1 MKRVAFTL
9 IGGGKGT
16 GGYNYLLNL
25 LRVLGENE
33 STQVTP
39 VLLLG
44 DDLAAEQVAPFRE
57 LAGVEVVQSPAMN
70 AARKTRALA
79 AALLLGADAAH
90 RRLLQQQRIDVVFE
104 SAQFFGW
111 RLGLPVV
118 AWIPDFQHRHLRHMF
133 TPRGYWKR
141 EVGFLAEI
149 AAGRTLMLSSNDARA
164 DCERFYPAT
173 IGRTR
178 AVRFAVPAREALSRA
193 DARAVADSYDL
204 PEHYFFMPNQ
214 FSKHKNHGLVLD
226 ALAILKAR
234 GVGCVIVSS
243 GKQADERHPGY
254 FPAFRARLEASG
266 LQAQLRLLGMIPY
279 ADLAALMQASVA
291 LLNPSLFEGW
301 STPVEEARA
310 LGVPLV
316 LSDLAVHREQ
326 AGADAVY
333 FERHSAAALADAL
346 QGFQPVPECDR
357 AHLTTTA
364 HAAAAGRVRR
374 FAADFADLVVAC
386 AGGPQQAKVV
396 A

>member
-25 LRVLGENE
+25 LRALGEHE
-33 STQVTP
+33 TARVTP
-39 VLLLG
+39 VLLLA
-44 DDLAAEQVAPFRE
+44 DDLAAEQMAPFRA
-57 LAGVEVVQSPAMN
+57 LAGVEVVPSPVMN

-79 AALLLGADAAH
+79 TALLLGADAAH
-90 RRLLQQQRIDVVFE
+90 RRLLQEQRIDVVFE

-111 RLGLPVV
+111 RLGLPVI

-141 EVGFLAEI
+141 ELGFLAEI
-149 AAGRTLMLSSNDARA
+149 AAGRSIMLSSDDARA

-173 IGRTR
+173 VGRTR
-178 AVRFAVPAREALSRA
+178 AVRFAVPAQEALSRA
-193 DARAVADSYDL
+193 DARTVADSYDL
-204 PEHYFFMPNQ
+204 PEHFFFMPNQ

-226 ALAILKAR
+226 ALTLLKAR
-234 GVGCVIVSS
+234 GVNTVIVSS

-254 FPAFRARLEASG
+254 FPAFRARLDASG
-266 LQAQLRLLGMIPY
+266 LQSQFRLLGMIPY

-310 LGVPLV
+310 LGVPLL
-316 LSDLAVHREQ
+316 LSDLSVHREQ
-326 AGADAVY
+326 AGDDAVY
-333 FERHSAAALADAL
+333 FERHSATALADAL
-346 QGFQPVPECDR
+346 QGFQPVPER
-357 AHLTTTA
+357 ERERLFANARTA
-364 HAAAAGRVRR
+364 ATDRVRR

-386 AGGPQQAKVV
+386 AARPLGAN
-396 A
+396 AAA